1 MVTISPPT
9 SGAASMADKET
20 EPAPSQT
27 EPAADSVSEREE
39 EETVASAPVG
49 LPQKRYYR
57 QRAHSNPLA
66 DHSFEYPVSPE
77 QADWSALYPP
87 PKSPEED
94 DKVSKRPEKHA
105 GL

>member
-1 MVTISPPT
+1 
-9 SGAASMADKET
+9 MADKEAEPAPPQAQPAT
-20 EPAPSQT
+20 EPASGG
-27 EPAADSVSEREE
+27 EE
-39 EETVASAPVG
+39 EEAVASAPVG

-66 DHSFEYPVSPE
+66 DHSFDYPASPE

-94 DKVSKRPEKHA
+94 DKVSERREMYCT
-105 GL
+105 